1 MGFPAFAIV
10 TRLSRGKSA
19 QWHNASM
26 SERSPVPPPR
36 SPPSTAWAGAFAS
49 LHLAVLLFGFAGL
62 FGKWLALPPATIVL
76 GRTLFASV
84 ALWAAL
90 RLSRE
95 LRGRFEWRLAASGA
109 LLALHW
115 IAFFQAIQ
123 VANVAIGLLGCATFP
138 LFVLLLE
145 ALQQHRKLRAIE
157 WATGL
162 LVTLG
167 LLLIVPEFRIDNRMV
182 QGLLWGIAA
191 GLTFALLA
199 VSNRASVLR
208 RPANEVAFWQNVCAA
223 ACLLPLVIVDPVLPG
238 PRELAL
244 LVVLGVFCTALAHT
258 LFIRSMRAL
267 SAHTASVVAA
277 LEPVYGIALAW
288 ALLSEVPGAR
298 TLAGAALI
306 VGAALFAT
314 WRSAAIARAAA
325 VV

>member
-1 MGFPAFAIV
+1 
-10 TRLSRGKSA
+10 
-19 QWHNASM
+19 M
-26 SERSPVPPPR
+26 SERSPVPSPG
-36 SPPSTAWAGAFAS
+36 SPPSAEWGGAFAS
-49 LHLAVLLFGFAGL
+49 LHFAVLLFGFAGL

-76 GRTLFASV
+76 GRTVFASI

-95 LRGRFEWRLAASGA
+95 LRGRFEWPLATSGA

-115 IAFFQAIQ
+115 VAFFQAIQ
-123 VANVAIGLLGCATFP
+123 VASVAIGLLGCATFP

-145 ALQQHRKLRAIE
+145 SLRKHRKLRAVE
-157 WATGL
+157 WTTAL

-167 LLLIVPEFRIDNRMV
+167 LLLIVPEFKIDNRTV
-182 QGLLWGIAA
+182 QGLLWGVAS

-199 VSNRASVLR
+199 VGNRILVSR
-208 RPANEVAFWQNVCAA
+208 RPANEVAFWQNACAA
-223 ACLLPLVIVDPVLPG
+223 ACLLPLVIIDPVLPG
-238 PRELAL
+238 VRDIAL
-244 LVVLGVFCTALAHT
+244 LAVLGVFCTALAHT
-258 LFIRSMRAL
+258 LFIRSMRLL

-288 ALLSEVPGAR
+288 ALLDEVPGAR

-306 VGAALFAT
+306 VGAAVFAT
-314 WRSAAIARAAA
+314 WRSAAMARAAA